1 MNVAVSTRKDRVSEP
16 MPLPVPQSKG
26 GFVRLRNLVKTYI
39 NAAGEFP
46 VLKGINADFNQGEF
60 IAVIGKS
67 GSGKSTLINMITGID
82 RPTSGEI
89 FVGDVAVHQLGE
101 NQMAIWRGR
110 QVGVVF
116 QFFQLLPMLS
126 LLENIMLPMDFCNM
140 YSSRERKRRAMH
152 LLEMVDMQEH
162 ASKLPSA
169 ISGGQQQRVAIA
181 RALANDP
188 PLLVADEPTGNLD
201 SVTAESVYRI
211 FEDMIR
217 QNKTVIMVTH
227 DSSLA
232 RRASRTVLLA
242 DGEIVNEYVARA
254 LPLLSHAQMLK
265 ATRNL
270 LPMTFTAGE
279 TIIQQGTDSDLFYI
293 ITEGHIEVGLRTPDG
308 EDIVVATMG
317 VGEYFGEIELLRGGK
332 TIATIRAANDRAVD
346 VVALDRATFCALLG
360 ESESTRA
367 AIDQVVDVRIAENIA
382 SGGTPGA

>member
-1 MNVAVSTRKDRVSEP
+1 MNVAVSTRKDRLSEP
-16 MPLPVPQSKG
+16 MPLPLPEGKG

-46 VLKGINADFNQGEF
+46 VLKGLNADFNQGEF

-140 YSSRERKRRAMH
+140 YSSRERKRRAMY

-270 LPMTFTAGE
+270 LPMTFAAGE
-279 TIIQQGTDSDLFYI
+279 TIIQQGTESDLFYI
-293 ITEGHIEVGLRTPDG
+293 ITKGHIEVGLRTPDG

-332 TIATIRAANDRAVD
+332 TIATIRAANDRAVE

>member
-1 MNVAVSTRKDRVSEP
+1 MNVAVSTRKDRLSEP
-16 MPLPVPQSKG
+16 MPLPLPEGKG

-46 VLKGINADFNQGEF
+46 VLKGLNADFNQGEF

-89 FVGDVAVHQLGE
+89 FVGDVAVHQLSE
-101 NQMAIWRGR
+101 NQMAVWRGR

-317 VGEYFGEIELLRGGK
+317 VGEYFGEVELLRGGK
-332 TIATIRAANDRAVD
+332 TIATIRAANDRAVE

-367 AIDQVVDVRIAENIA
+367 ALNQIADVRIAENIA

>member
-1 MNVAVSTRKDRVSEP
+1 VS
-16 MPLPVPQSKG
+16 
-26 GFVRLRNLVKTYI
+26 
-39 NAAGEFP
+39 
-46 VLKGINADFNQGEF
+46 
-60 IAVIGKS
+60 
-67 GSGKSTLINMITGID
+67 
-82 RPTSGEI
+82 
-89 FVGDVAVHQLGE
+89 
-101 NQMAIWRGR
+101 
-110 QVGVVF
+110 
-116 QFFQLLPMLS
+116 LS
-126 LLENIMLPMDFCNM
+126 
-140 YSSRERKRRAMH
+140 
-152 LLEMVDMQEH
+152 
-162 ASKLPSA
+162 
-169 ISGGQQQRVAIA
+169 

-270 LPMTFTAGE
+270 LPMTFAAGE
-279 TIIQQGTDSDLFYI
+279 TIIQQGTESDLFYI
-293 ITEGHIEVGLRTPDG
+293 ITKGHIEVGLRPPDG
-308 EDIVVATMG
+308 EDIGVAMMG
-317 VGEYFGEIELLRGGK
+317 VGEYFGEVELLRGGK

-367 AIDQVVDVRIAENIA
+367 ALNQIADVRIAENIA